1 MDRRYE
7 SMIIVRPDIG
17 EEEKEALFTKISEKI
32 KELGGKVL
40 DSKIWAKERKFCY
53 PLRSRGAEKKKY
65 DKGLYWLVKFSLSV
79 EKLAN
84 LKETIRLEEKILR
97 NIIIKRER
105 S

>member
-40 DSKIWAKERKFCY
+40 DSKIWARRENFVILCGQEVQKR
-53 PLRSRGAEKKKY
+53 RS
-65 DKGLYWLVKFSLSV
+65 
-79 EKLAN
+79 
-84 LKETIRLEEKILR
+84 TIRAFIGW
-97 NIIIKRER
+97 
-105 S
+105 